1 MKNVCFECHGKTW
14 VDNYFLMYEDAIALY
29 NDKFGGPAA
38 AIMTALKEK
47 GAITATPFDDKIEW
61 TFFELWH
68 HEGRRARMG
77 ASMMG
82 PDFTQW
88 HGFYEVAN
96 HFYNKF
102 IPEAE
107 ALSPGVAAAVLSMP
121 EHRWRKGLS
130 KKELEEMLE
139 FYQRRY
145 GE

>member
-1 MKNVCFECHGKTW
+1 
-14 VDNYFLMYEDAIALY
+14 
-29 NDKFGGPAA
+29 
-38 AIMTALKEK
+38 
-47 GAITATPFDDKIEW
+47 
-61 TFFELWH
+61 
-68 HEGRRARMG
+68 
-77 ASMMG
+77 MMG

-107 ALSPGVAAAVLSMP
+107 ALSPGVAAAVLDMP